1 MAITLEQFILEKLK
15 VDILKQINYVKSN
28 TLNETRHLDFQPY
41 FKELKTGIKESKTL
55 TSLDYFLYKTTP
67 FKQIDGTFRVY
78 MFIIKLIRSLLNSSY
93 NLKDTPIN
101 KLKDSDFELFE
112 TGLAYHVKLLF
123 EEKYNLEEDEKYL
136 LSKTFL
142 TATEL
147 DSWVYRLRIVTELH
161 NIYSNK
167 WSNGLK
173 DDSEKDF
180 LLESMLYWTRLSKI
194 VVNKIKKLG

>member
-15 VDILKQINYVKSN
+15 VDILKQINYVRSN

-41 FKELKTGIKESKTL
+41 FKELKTAIKESKTL
-55 TSLDYFLYKTTP
+55 TSLDYFLYHTTP

-78 MFIIKLIRSLLNSSY
+78 MFIIKLMRSLLNDS

-101 KLKDSDFELFE
+101 KLKDYDFWLFQ
-112 TGLAYHVKLLF
+112 TGLSYHIKLLL
-123 EEKYNLEEDEKYL
+123 EEKHNLEEDEKYL
-136 LSKTFL
+136 LSKSYL
-142 TATEL
+142 TAIEV
-147 DSWVYRLRIVTELH
+147 DSWVYRLRIFTELH

-173 DDSEKDF
+173 DENEKDF